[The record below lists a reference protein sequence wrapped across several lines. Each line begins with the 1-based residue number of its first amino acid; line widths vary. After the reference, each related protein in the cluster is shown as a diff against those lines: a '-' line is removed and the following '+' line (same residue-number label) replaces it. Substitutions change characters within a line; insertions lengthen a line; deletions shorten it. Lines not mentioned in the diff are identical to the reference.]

1 VFPSALLI
9 ARAYKEGV
17 RPVFLGEPV
26 QAQAEAV
33 LRIYGEGVGRTRREL
48 QTRVRDLEA
57 KVDKYK
63 VVRGLALL
71 VERRGTFSP
80 REGPPPSGL
89 RERLFDETKGAA
101 VTPEERTAILT
112 RLAPEFGLS
121 ATELAD
127 HLWSD
132 LEEEEVLRSVP
143 ELNPRDLLRRFNLG
157 QCQTLLFKADQ
168 LSLTFGTSE
177 SYRVAARRIKRRG
190 LMFTAEVS
198 KDGENPILRV
208 EGVVAFLRST
218 ERYGTRLAELLPD
231 LLSLPG
237 WKLVAKV
244 LYRDSAGRK
253 RHLDF
258 CLDEGM
264 AEYLDVPAEDPGEPA
279 FPPVLEG
286 LATAAERDGFAVDRL
301 PSPLAMGGGLE
312 YPDLTL
318 ARDGTTIYVESVG
331 YWSPAWVERKLERT
345 EKAPGPYVVVAPKGL
360 AVAAGIQHARL
371 RIVKSK
377 GLKLEELGPLLPRS
391 GAVEELPR
399 RDLAPEM
406 LVVPDRT
413 ALVVRDVARV
423 NRVPTA
429 QATELLESRG
439 FLCAGGFALRR
450 ELLPEVLARVRSALP
465 ELERVERAL
474 REWDLSSAVLP
485 DLGFQIK
492 WKGLESATVEEGPS
506 RPRSLPAVR

>member
-1 VFPSALLI
+1 MFPSALLI
-9 ARAYKEGV
+9 ARAYKDGV
-17 RPVFLGEPV
+17 RPVFLGEPM
-26 QAQAEAV
+26 QPQAEAV
-33 LRIYGEGVGRTRREL
+33 LRIYREGVGGTRREL
-48 QTRVRDLEA
+48 VTRVRDLEA

-71 VERRGTFSP
+71 VERRCAFSP

-89 RERLFDETKGAA
+89 RERLFDATKGAA
-101 VTPEERTAILT
+101 VTPEERDAVLA
-112 RLAPEFGLS
+112 RLAPEFGLPP
-121 ATELAD
+121 ERLAD

-143 ELNPRDLLRRFNLG
+143 ELDPRDLLRRFNLG

-177 SYRVAARRIKRRG
+177 AYRVAARRVKRQG
-190 LMFTAEVS
+190 LMFTAEAP
-198 KDGENPILRV
+198 KDGENPTLRV

-218 ERYGTRLAELLPD
+218 ERYGTRLARLLPD

-258 CLDEGM
+258 RLDEGM
-264 AEYLDVPAEDPGEPA
+264 AEYLDLPVEDPGEAA

-286 LATAAERDGFAVDRL
+286 LAAAAERDGFAVDRL
-301 PSPLAMGGGLE
+301 PPPLAMGGGLE
-312 YPDLTL
+312 YPDLAL
-318 ARDGTTIYVESVG
+318 SRDGTTVYVESVG

-345 EKAPGPYVVVAPKGL
+345 ERAPGPYVVVAPKGL
-360 AVAAGIQHARL
+360 AVAAVIQHARL

-377 GLKLEELGPLLPRS
+377 GLNLGELRPFLPEA

-399 RDLAPEM
+399 RDLAPEL
-406 LVVPDRT
+406 LVVPDRA
-413 ALVVRDVARV
+413 ALVVRDVARA

-429 QATELLESRG
+429 QATELLEARG
-439 FLCAGGFALRR
+439 FLCAGGLALRR
-450 ELLPEVLARVRSALP
+450 ELLPEVCARVRSALP
-465 ELERVERAL
+465 DLDRVESAL
-474 REWDLSSAVLP
+474 REWDLSTAILP

-506 RPRSLPAVR
+506 RSRALPAVR